1 MEFYFTVMTDKK
13 KFWVRHKAEMLL
25 QLESQKDSDDS
36 KSEPEPEVEPEPEI
50 LPEPI
55 PESEGSLYL
64 LISNQIKQHLIYF
77 QSCNIF

>member
-1 MEFYFTVMTDKK
+1 
-13 KFWVRHKAEMLL
+13 MLV

-55 PESEGSLYL
+55 PESKGSLYL
-64 LISNQIKQHLIYF
+64 LISNQIIYGISNLEIIYF

>member
-1 MEFYFTVMTDKK
+1 
-13 KFWVRHKAEMLL
+13 MLL

-55 PESEGSLYL
+55 PESKGSLYL
-64 LISNQIKQHLIYF
+64 LISNQIKQHNLF
-77 QSCNIF
+77 PKL